1 MPQSWDETIIRE
13 IRDMGHEIGYHYDDL
28 SFCKG
33 DHEKAIRRF
42 EKNLATLREI
52 APVKTICM
60 EGAPLSKWDNRDL
73 WGKHQIPNSKF
84 QTKLKFQN
92 SKLRT
97 QNSKLRT
104 QNSEL
109 RTQNSELRTQNSEL
123 RTQNSTLNT
132 QH

>member
-60 EGAPLSKWDNRDL
+60 GAWRHGGMGAWNPVRDDS
-73 WGKHQIPNSKF
+73 PVA
-84 QTKLKFQN
+84 
-92 SKLRT
+92 
-97 QNSKLRT
+97 
-104 QNSEL
+104 
-109 RTQNSELRTQNSEL
+109 
-123 RTQNSTLNT
+123 
-132 QH
+132 